1 MFEQLFPQESAS
13 LEALASLSNQVAD
26 AAALL
31 SEMVGSHGKENY
43 PEVFAN
49 MLEHES
55 QSQNTFFTAM
65 TQVRSSFAPPLP
77 REDLYTLANH
87 LMTAVERLT
96 SAGHVL
102 TLLKIDR
109 FTSNAT
115 TLLDL
120 IQREAVLT
128 SAIIPRL
135 GELKGTDEYWMDMI
149 RLSRQATRTGE
160 VYKAEILDLYKTDR
174 YLKTVQFVEELTG
187 ASQAMRSVSTHIG
200 RIIVQES

>member
-1 MFEQLFPQESAS
+1 MFELLFPQERTS
-13 LEALASLSNQVAD
+13 LETLASLSGQVAD

-31 SEMVGSHGKENY
+31 SEMVGSHGKDQYAEI
-43 PEVFAN
+43 FSR
-49 MLEHES
+49 MLEHEAE
-55 QSQNTFFTAM
+55 SQNTFFAAM
-65 TQVRSSFAPPLP
+65 TRVRSSFAPPLP
-77 REDLYTLANH
+77 REDLYSLANH
-87 LMTAVERLT
+87 LMNAIERLT

-102 TLLKIDR
+102 SLLGIDR
-109 FTSNAT
+109 FTPHAT

-128 SAIIPRL
+128 TAIIPRL
-135 GELKGTDEYWMDMI
+135 GELRGMDEYWMDMI

-174 YLKTVQFVEELTG
+174 YLKTVQFVDELKET
-187 ASQAMRSVSTHIG
+187 STAMRSVSTHIG

>member
-13 LEALASLSNQVAD
+13 LEALASLSGQVAD

-31 SEMVGSHGKENY
+31 SEMVGSSGKENY
-43 PEVFAN
+43 PEIFAS

-55 QSQNTFFTAM
+55 ESQNIFFTAM
-65 TQVRSSFAPPLP
+65 TKVRSSFAPPLP

-102 TLLKIDR
+102 SLLKIDR

-128 SAIIPRL
+128 TAIIPRL
-135 GELKGTDEYWMDMI
+135 GELRGTDEYWMDMI

-160 VYKAEILDLYKTDR
+160 VYRAEILDLYKTDR
-174 YLKTVQFVEELTG
+174 YLKSVQFVDELTG
-187 ASQAMRSVSTHIG
+187 ASSAMRSVSTHIG